1 MSQNGYGYIFF
12 STNKLQPPSVSI
24 SVHSIPKTSSDAES
38 SPSANPR
45 TGPSTVSRDSL
56 QIVCD
61 SSWRQRFP
69 MPASIVQQICHM
81 NINDYVLPKI
91 IRQLPFN
98 IPKQEDVKVS
108 QTKFPAP
115 EDSVI
120 NILKPITDNAMLDV
134 IQRGTTTKRAT
145 KRRLSKAPRCTPLI
159 ATGSQMGCHDGSF
172 EIFAE
177 SGVVTDE
184 VRCKSLIGSLRKE
197 ASQTPVQEFH

>member
-1 MSQNGYGYIFF
+1 
-12 STNKLQPPSVSI
+12 
-24 SVHSIPKTSSDAES
+24 
-38 SPSANPR
+38 
-45 TGPSTVSRDSL
+45 
-56 QIVCD
+56 
-61 SSWRQRFP
+61 

-184 VRCKSLIGSLRKE
+184 VRCKTLIGSLRKE
-197 ASQTPVQEFH
+197 ASQTPVQEFHWRKHIKLNKLKINCLLDRKARRPRRRDLATLAAYSGYGRFDCLET